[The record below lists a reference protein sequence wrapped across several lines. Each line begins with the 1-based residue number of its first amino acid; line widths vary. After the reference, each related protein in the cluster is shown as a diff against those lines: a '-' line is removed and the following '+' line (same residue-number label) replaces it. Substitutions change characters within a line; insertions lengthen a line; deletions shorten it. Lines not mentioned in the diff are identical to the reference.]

1 VVAAECAAC
10 RSEGGDNALWCH
22 EEEIPSVQRD
32 AKTSADAV
40 VRPAV
45 SFFQLNSTSS
55 CTLQYRDV
63 WHGGNAGKQV
73 SK

>member
-1 VVAAECAAC
+1 MVAAECAAC

-45 SFFQLNSTSS
+45 SFL
-55 CTLQYRDV
+55 
-63 WHGGNAGKQV
+63 
-73 SK
+73 